1 MGLSVGV
8 GAPRPP
14 LLQRVTPRQW
24 FAIDVAVS
32 LLFFLVGLVT
42 ILGQGRHGGVLGNAG
57 LHRPHSVALFVAL
70 CLATFPLPARR
81 SYPLHVLFVVTCALA
96 AVVVIG
102 QNIADTPIV
111 ALPVYIVA
119 SRYERR
125 VSVVALCAGGLAILF
140 ISSEVSEVLRVSHR
154 VAVLRDR
161 RKIAEVAGNASNEDN
176 IYRLIAGN
184 GE

>member
-1 MGLSVGV
+1 MASSAGV

-24 FAIDVAVS
+24 FPIDVAVA

-70 CLATFPLPARR
+70 CVATFPLPARR
-81 SYPLHVLFVVTCALA
+81 SYPLHVLVVVTCALA

-102 QNIADTPIV
+102 QNIADTPII
-111 ALPVYIVA
+111 ALPVYSVA
-119 SRYERR
+119 TQYERR
-125 VSVVALCAGGLAILF
+125 VSVVALCGVGLAFLVALGIGELLRYA
-140 ISSEVSEVLRVSHR
+140 SSSSWQI
-154 VAVLRDR
+154 
-161 RKIAEVAGNASNEDN
+161 KSGPM
-176 IYRLIAGN
+176 
-184 GE
+184 